1 MALTRAKREWLPGR
15 LRGACPAPV
24 WPLTC
29 QNAPAHPPHPRRP
42 GVNQKQNSW
51 LHTYSRRPPRSSPRG
66 SDVGSSRLG
75 YLLAP
80 IISLTF
86 LVSGFFSRDSRGG

>member
-1 MALTRAKREWLPGR
+1 MAFTD
-15 LRGACPAPV
+15 
-24 WPLTC
+24 
-29 QNAPAHPPHPRRP
+29 
-42 GVNQKQNSW
+42 
-51 LHTYSRRPPRSSPRG
+51 SRRPPGRTHRG
-66 SDVGSSRLG
+66 SEVDSPRLG